1 LRSVGSQDAIQ
12 IGQAQRRGLADTPD
26 GDVRGRI
33 GIFDGR
39 VEDAVRVRIL
49 LGSGVVLP
57 FDIRLVADQPERTRV
72 RGRVALNT
80 VQIGRVFA
88 AKE

>member
-1 LRSVGSQDAIQ
+1 
-12 IGQAQRRGLADTPD
+12 
-26 GDVRGRI
+26 
-33 GIFDGR
+33 

-57 FDIRLVADQPERTRV
+57 FDIRFVADQPERTRV
-72 RGRVALNT
+72 RSRVALNA